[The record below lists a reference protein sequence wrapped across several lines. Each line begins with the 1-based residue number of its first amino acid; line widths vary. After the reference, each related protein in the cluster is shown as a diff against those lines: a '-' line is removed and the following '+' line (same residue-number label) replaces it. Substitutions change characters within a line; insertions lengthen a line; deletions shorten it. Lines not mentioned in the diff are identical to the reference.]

1 MKSAH
6 IYASSAFPL
15 PIYKHGGQEGPSLD
29 REAGNCP
36 VWRNHT
42 GIGIYDRIWHI
53 RVCPPPPQF
62 VLAYVGSPGASL
74 VIWAFSGLVT
84 MCAAL
89 CYAELGTVVHFSS
102 SI

>member
-1 MKSAH
+1 MEDKKAQALTVKRE
-6 IYASSAFPL
+6 IALF
-15 PIYKHGGQEGPSLD
+15 GGITLVSGSMI
-29 REAGNCP
+29 GS
-36 VWRNHT
+36 
-42 GIGIYDRIWHI
+42 GIF
-53 RVCPPPPQF
+53 VCVPPPQF

-74 VIWAFSGLVT
+74 VIWAFSGLVA